1 MSEDADFVVPSPP
14 QRKRENALRMNKI
27 RDLLQEIKPD
37 VGVRLRFP
45 HGNRSDQ
52 HSGCIWELPYNS
64 PFGPQQIVLEVTLP
78 PVLREPRQ
86 VHLRQLIPPTELN
99 GYESAFCWALDQA
112 EARAEKV
119 RAALTR
125 IPRAIRD
132 FFDLEQLANAGFE
145 FGSENFINLVNRKL
159 DESQA
164 RHLKDHGQSFGLDQP
179 TQRQL
184 KAAIDKDLRSVVRV
198 SEPRFDLDGM
208 LVRFNKLWGLS

>member
-1 MSEDADFVVPSPP
+1 MVLPPLPDSQLLKDVCQEVAQREGFQPAAIEKDFYLTRLIWAVAQEQQKTLLLKGGTLLSKVDLEHKRMSEDADFVVPSPP

-64 PFGPQQIVLEVTLP
+64 PFGPQQIVLEVPLR

-99 GYESAFCWALDQA
+99 GYESAFCW
-112 EARAEKV
+112 
-119 RAALTR
+119 
-125 IPRAIRD
+125 
-132 FFDLEQLANAGFE
+132 
-145 FGSENFINLVNRKL
+145 
-159 DESQA
+159 
-164 RHLKDHGQSFGLDQP
+164 
-179 TQRQL
+179 
-184 KAAIDKDLRSVVRV
+184 
-198 SEPRFDLDGM
+198 
-208 LVRFNKLWGLS
+208 